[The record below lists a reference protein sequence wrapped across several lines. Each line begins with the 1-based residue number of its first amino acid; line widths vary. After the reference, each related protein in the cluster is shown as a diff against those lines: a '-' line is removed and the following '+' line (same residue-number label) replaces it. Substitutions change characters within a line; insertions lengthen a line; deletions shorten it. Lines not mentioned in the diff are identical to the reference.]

1 MKSASVDKNRKIR
14 YWAYTTSI
22 LLHLI
27 LLPLVSRINLEG
39 RRKFVGLIAQETVYI
54 RPIDSF
60 PNTNNDQTLIK
71 TELKLEEVNKP
82 VLKPK
87 LIESVGKSIQRP
99 KPEFFTDSS
108 LDLSPEPKKRGHLLT
123 EQKLINQIVD
133 GSIRIDSPGIQPDN
147 FWSTSSGTFTTQ
159 TTQKR
164 KQRKII
170 HGTLGTS
177 EKDLGQFNNTSNHQ
191 SLISEIKTRELRS
204 DSPQISVEIGL
215 DTSQKGRLI
224 NDNLVGGGQSTNIST
239 IGSSPA
245 SDYPSLMRSLALN
258 LITDEVSKKIDLVFI
273 LDKTA
278 SMTDNIRAI
287 RAYMGRFLDQF
298 HLAKRDIAV
307 GLVSFSDR
315 QYINY
320 NGLTKRFRKFNKW
333 MQKIQIV
340 GGGDLAESG
349 LDAIMVALEQTKFR
363 RNSQPIFVF
372 ISDGTFHDSDY
383 DGQSPYSLD
392 QVITKLQKKRVRV
405 ESIGIDY
412 LPVKQLAIATGG
424 NWYPIPGRGYME
436 DIDSTSKTLS
446 KLGVIGENI
455 IMYVQTK
462 PRPEWIEVHSK
473 LLNPSGEK
481 IPLQKASQK
490 IEVPNDGSET
500 LSFKPNINLDEL
512 ITQPGTYTAIY
523 RLINNNGQQSILRQ
537 TIEY

>member
-1 MKSASVDKNRKIR
+1 MKSASLDKNRKIR
-14 YWAYTTSI
+14 YWAYSTSI

-39 RRKFVGLIAQETVYI
+39 RRKFIGLIAQETVYI
-54 RPIDSF
+54 RPIDSL
-60 PNTNNDQTLIK
+60 PKANDQAL
-71 TELKLEEVNKP
+71 TETKLNLEKINDP

-87 LIESVGKSIQRP
+87 LIESTDKSIKRP
-99 KPEFFTDSS
+99 KPAFLTDSS
-108 LDLSPEPKKRGHLLT
+108 LDLSPELKKRDHLLT
-123 EQKLINQIVD
+123 EQRLINQVIN
-133 GSIRIDSPGIQPDN
+133 GSMRIDEPGIQPEKIL
-147 FWSTSSGTFTTQ
+147 TTPSGTFTTQ

-164 KQRKII
+164 IKRKII
-170 HGTLGTS
+170 HGTLGTA
-177 EKDLGQFNNTSNHQ
+177 EKDLGKLNNTSNHQ
-191 SLISEIKTRELRS
+191 PLISEIKTRELKS
-204 DSPQISVEIGL
+204 DSPQVSVEMGL

-224 NDNLVGGGQSTNIST
+224 NDNLIGGGQSSSSST

-245 SDYPSLMRSLALN
+245 SDYPSLMRRLAVN
-258 LITDEVSKKIDLVFI
+258 LIADEGAKKIDLVFI

-287 RAYMGRFLDQF
+287 RAYMGKFLDQF
-298 HLAKRDIAV
+298 HLARRDIAV

-315 QYINY
+315 QYINF
-320 NGLTKRFRKFNKW
+320 NGLTKKFRKFNKW

-349 LDAIMVALEQTKFR
+349 LDAIMVALEQTRFR

-372 ISDGTFHDSDY
+372 ISDGTFHDLDY
-383 DGQSPYSLD
+383 DGQSPYTLD

-412 LPVKQLAIATGG
+412 LPIKQLALATGG

-446 KLGVIGENI
+446 KLGVIGEDI
-455 IMYVQTK
+455 IMYVDTK

-473 LLNPSGEK
+473 FLNPSGEK

-500 LSFKPNINLDEL
+500 IAFKPNINLDEL
-512 ITQPGTYTAIY
+512 ITRPGTYTAIY
-523 RLINNNGQQSILRQ
+523 RLVNNHGQQSILRQ
-537 TIEY
+537 TVEH